1 MKSEEQRWMILYI
14 HSSRIQRVVHHQGI
28 SHELP
33 HVCITRALKTLDN
46 RCSARTLEGDGGVWQ
61 NEAAAW
67 LDQNRKAGWW
77 TVGLQGISSNI
88 GLNKSQTNKLE
99 NLASTQEV
107 FRPLTFFGGG
117 SSSSVDFWA
126 LGLRLFFLPSAV
138 FLGFSFLGFFS
149 LLPGSS
155 WLGWAEARAVRKMVL
170 GGMKVYIVLSGFLGA
185 DNFECKGQDF
195 LSLIS
200 SIRAREDLC

>member
-1 MKSEEQRWMILYI
+1 M
-14 HSSRIQRVVHHQGI
+14 
-28 SHELP
+28 
-33 HVCITRALKTLDN
+33 
-46 RCSARTLEGDGGVWQ
+46 
-61 NEAAAW
+61 
-67 LDQNRKAGWW
+67 
-77 TVGLQGISSNI
+77 GLQGISSNI